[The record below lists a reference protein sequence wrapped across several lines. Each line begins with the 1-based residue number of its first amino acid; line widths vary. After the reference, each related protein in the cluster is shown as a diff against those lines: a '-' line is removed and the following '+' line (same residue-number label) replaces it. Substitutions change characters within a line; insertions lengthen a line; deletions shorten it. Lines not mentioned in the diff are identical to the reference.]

1 MRLMEEYAIM
11 FFDPFDV
18 TSINSIEGCAK
29 YSVGVKL
36 KNVLR
41 SKNHVD
47 KYGILLI
54 IIVIEEFI
62 KS

>member
-1 MRLMEEYAIM
+1 M
-11 FFDPFDV
+11 FFDRFDV
-18 TSINSIEGCAK
+18 TSINWLEGGCAK

-41 SKNHVD
+41 TKNHVD
-47 KYGILLI
+47 KYGILLT
-54 IIVIEEFI
+54 IIVIGEFI